1 MVKCRSKVRKV
12 LTIGLD
18 SQIFFL
24 FFFEKEECTYIC
36 PSVNVTINIKN
47 RQNIEIQVVEKS
59 CHDVIFS
66 IGLNS
71 LVGES

>member
-1 MVKCRSKVRKV
+1 MQIKSKKSFNHWLRQP
-12 LTIGLD
+12 D
-18 SQIFFL
+18 YF

-47 RQNIEIQVVEKS
+47 RQNIEVQVVEKS
-59 CHDVIFS
+59 GHDIIFS

>member
-18 SQIFFL
+18 SQIIF

-47 RQNIEIQVVEKS
+47 RQNIEVQVVEKS
-59 CHDVIFS
+59 GHDIIFS

>member
-1 MVKCRSKVRKV
+1 MQIKSKKSFNHWLRQP
-12 LTIGLD
+12 D
-18 SQIFFL
+18 YFF

-47 RQNIEIQVVEKS
+47 RQNIEVQVVEKS
-59 CHDVIFS
+59 GHDIIFS